1 MAIINTDHIG
11 SRTIWAV
18 RIFSAFGFV
27 NALLA
32 ISTLFGFLG
41 AATGSLVFYAAI
53 LKLADLSAGGVKSV
67 RSGSSA

>member
-1 MAIINTDHIG
+1 MAIINVDHIG

-18 RIFSAFGFV
+18 RIFCAFGFV

-41 AATGSLVFYAAI
+41 AATGSLVFYGII
-53 LKLADLSAGGVKSV
+53 LKVADLSAGGWKSI
-67 RSGSSA
+67 RSRSSS